1 VFQRLK
7 PKCRVTRGIRVRPR
21 GERTGRANPTYG
33 LPAATH
39 VDERLVAAD
48 AEDFGEVH
56 GCYAATRIGALPVS
70 PQKPDTPGGKLLLVG
85 APRIVGLPFQ
95 LPGAV
100 APPP

>member
-1 VFQRLK
+1 LLDRLSGAVVTGVVGEAGARAH
-7 PKCRVTRGIRVRPR
+7 RVIVI
-21 GERTGRANPTYG
+21 
-33 LPAATH
+33 H